1 MPWADNHKADT
12 RVVIGQGEG
21 HGYKRQVKEQLKANF
36 DWVVEGDPA
45 WEH

>member
-1 MPWADNHKADT
+1 LKNRKAET